1 MIRAR
6 SGRGAGTVLLCLAA
20 LLVPAGCSRRATP
33 PAPPSPP
40 ATPADPAIAEMAPHL
55 GEWLALWRRVLPG
68 VGADSLRRVASGPF
82 TLNDI
87 HHIDLDD
94 REERARLRVFGV
106 YSPDSTRVVN
116 PDAYLVLTRT
126 ETSVSIA
133 GEPDSKPVLIDLKT
147 KSVATLAFCGTDCHY
162 DGAFWLDPLR
172 FALTG
177 SLVVNDS
184 TGVRCGRVLL
194 YDLNAGTMTEYRLP
208 PLADAVAWG
217 PVATAVDSALTARYR
232 AR

>member
-1 MIRAR
+1 
-6 SGRGAGTVLLCLAA
+6 
-20 LLVPAGCSRRATP
+20 
-33 PAPPSPP
+33 
-40 ATPADPAIAEMAPHL
+40 MAPRL
-55 GEWLALWRRVLPG
+55 GEWLALWRRALPG
-68 VGADSLRRVASGPF
+68 VGVDSLRRVASGPF

-94 REERARLRVFGV
+94 REERACLRVFGV
-106 YSPDSTRVVN
+106 DSPDSTRVVN
-116 PDAYLVLTRT
+116 PDANLVVTRSDT
-126 ETSVSIA
+126 GVSIA
-133 GEPDSKPVLIDLKT
+133 SGPESKPVLVDLKT
-147 KSVATLAFCGTDCHY
+147 RSIATLATEGRY

-184 TGVRCGRVLL
+184 TGARCGRVLL

-208 PLADAVAWG
+208 PLADAVAWR
-217 PVATAVDSALTARYR
+217 PVATAVDSALTVRYR